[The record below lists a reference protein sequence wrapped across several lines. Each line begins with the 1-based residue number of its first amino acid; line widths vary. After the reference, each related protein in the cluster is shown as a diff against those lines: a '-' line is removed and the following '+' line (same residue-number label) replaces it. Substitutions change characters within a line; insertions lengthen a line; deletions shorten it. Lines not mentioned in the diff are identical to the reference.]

1 MALGAVA
8 SGTVRDLVHEGQ
20 QRLDMHRHARVVG
33 ERIARY
39 REAVRACWHL
49 RTRRSLTLRQLAE
62 EATLYASHV
71 SDYVSADDAK
81 RELPAKHQDAFEIA
95 CGNRVITQWDMARKH
110 LTVLESLIEQRRAA

>member
-1 MALGAVA
+1 MLEPVQLHLPMLTYYQGPRFVSAEVMAGVL
-8 SGTVRDLVHEGQ
+8 SYRD
-20 QRLDMHRHARVVG
+20 
-33 ERIARY
+33 
-39 REAVRACWHL
+39 AVRACWQL

-81 RELPAKHQDAFEIA
+81 RELPAKHVDAFEIA